1 MMQLKNE
8 GGGVPL
14 ITISLVI
21 GQSVNVILI
30 SSCSISDTFEPF
42 SIVLKS
48 VYYFCFK
55 KFKKKKKMALIE
67 KNKLQTTH
75 LTDLTC

>member
-1 MMQLKNE
+1 MDIEKNTIMQLKNE

-21 GQSVNVILI
+21 GQSVNMILI

-42 SIVLKS
+42 SIVLKC

-55 KFKKKKKMALIE
+55 VFKKKRKWQDYF
-67 KNKLQTTH
+67 KN
-75 LTDLTC
+75 

>member
-1 MMQLKNE
+1 MDIEKNTIMIQLKNE
-8 GGGVPL
+8 GGEVPL

-21 GQSVNVILI
+21 GQSVNMILI

-48 VYYFCFK
+48 FYYFCFK
-55 KFKKKKKMALIE
+55 EFKKKENGKIISRIKIGL
-67 KNKLQTTH
+67 
-75 LTDLTC
+75 